1 MWAQLI
7 VSMVDCTT
15 LVIVL
20 MSVGG
25 HALPEVSHMA
35 APGTEGAVQPGVCL
49 LVEQAHEHPAVRLL
63 LEAVQAPRLEAAV
76 HAALT
81 QLNRQRHTTLL
92 QSSSISDNADPSLKR
107 ICLPEN
113 RISVEAL
120 TVSLGMSQD
129 YCDQF
134 PSC

>member
-1 MWAQLI
+1 
-7 VSMVDCTT
+7 
-15 LVIVL
+15 
-20 MSVGG
+20 
-25 HALPEVSHMA
+25 MA

-81 QLNRQRHTTLL
+81 QLNRQRHTTLF
-92 QSSSISDNADPSLKR
+92 QSSSISNNADPSLKR

-113 RISVEAL
+113 TTSVEAL
-120 TVSLGMSQD
+120 TMALAMSQE
-129 YCDQF
+129 YCDCF
-134 PSC
+134 PCC